1 MKKTI
6 NVAKALLVLCDKA
19 KNIRVGFYV
28 LLTFNNTFVFL
39 SFLFFIVTWMI
50 KRFPNLSFSVRLM
63 EIPLSLFFTHCR
75 SCIPNN
81 NKTNAVKNVFISP
94 AKFYRQ
100 YYS

>member
-39 SFLFFIVTWMI
+39 SFLFFFIVTVDDQLALCQI
-50 KRFPNLSFSVRLM
+50 KQRILELLLVL
-63 EIPLSLFFTHCR
+63 
-75 SCIPNN
+75 
-81 NKTNAVKNVFISP
+81 
-94 AKFYRQ
+94 
-100 YYS
+100 

>member
-39 SFLFFIVTWMI
+39 SFLFFY
-50 KRFPNLSFSVRLM
+50 
-63 EIPLSLFFTHCR
+63 C
-75 SCIPNN
+75 
-81 NKTNAVKNVFISP
+81 
-94 AKFYRQ
+94 YGG
-100 YYS
+100 

>member
-39 SFLFFIVTWMI
+39 SFLFFIVTVDDQLALCQI
-50 KRFPNLSFSVRLM
+50 KQRILELLLVL
-63 EIPLSLFFTHCR
+63 
-75 SCIPNN
+75 
-81 NKTNAVKNVFISP
+81 
-94 AKFYRQ
+94 
-100 YYS
+100 